1 MAGARHGRVVSLGV
15 HIVDVLGRPVS
26 HIPPGQGRLLLDEIR
41 ITAAGTAAG
50 TGVDLAKL
58 GADVI
63 VMGAIGDD
71 LLADFLT
78 SVLDSH
84 GIDTHLLA
92 RKQDV
97 QTSATILPIRANGER
112 PALHTPG
119 ATSSLTEADVD
130 LAAIGA
136 ADVLH
141 IGGPDVLG
149 RFAGEPLLRVLE
161 FARGNGVITTMDV
174 LSARD
179 SSAWDRL
186 RPLLRHV
193 QYFMPNDEQ
202 LAALTGVAGL
212 TEAAAVVLGHGAG
225 AVLVSRGDK
234 GCALVTSGGR
244 IDLPAFPARVVDT
257 TGCGDACSAG
267 FITGLLRG
275 WPAEDAAWL
284 AMAAASLV
292 ATGLGS
298 DAGIIDF
305 DGTIDVLRRHAPAE
319 VLQRVDEHIRRPVIG
334 GDVGA

>member
-1 MAGARHGRVVSLGV
+1 MAGVRHGRVVSLGV

-26 HIPPGQGRLLLDEIR
+26 QIPPGQGRELLDEIR

-50 TGVDLAKL
+50 TSVDLAKL
-58 GADVI
+58 GAQVTA
-63 VMGAIGDD
+63 MGAVGDD

-78 SVLDSH
+78 AVLGSH

-92 RKQDV
+92 RKRGV

-119 ATSSLTEADVD
+119 ATSSLTEGDID
-130 LAAIGA
+130 LATIGA

-149 RFAGEPLLRVLE
+149 RFSGEPLLRVLS
-161 FARGNGVITTMDV
+161 FARARGVTTTMDV

-179 SSAWDRL
+179 ASAWERL
-186 RPLLRHV
+186 RPLLACV

-202 LAALTGVAGL
+202 LAALTGIADL
-212 TEAAAVVLGHGAG
+212 TGAARLVLSLGAE
-225 AVLVSRGDK
+225 AVLVSRGAQ
-234 GCALVTSGGR
+234 GCALVTADQR
-244 IDLPAFPARVVDT
+244 IDLPAFPAEVVDT

-292 ATGLGS
+292 VTGLGS
-298 DAGIIDF
+298 DAGIVDF
-305 DGTIDVLRRHAPAE
+305 DGTLDVLRRHAPAA
-319 VLQRVDEHIRRPVIG
+319 VLHR
-334 GDVGA
+334 VGAAREEAG

>member
-50 TGVDLAKL
+50 TSVDLAKL
-58 GADVI
+58 GAEVI
-63 VMGAIGDD
+63 AMGAIGDD

-92 RKQDV
+92 RKHGV

-130 LAAIGA
+130 LAAIGT

-149 RFAGEPLLRVLE
+149 SFSGEPLLRVLE
-161 FARGNGVITTMDV
+161 FAHSKGVTTTMDV

-179 SSAWDRL
+179 ASAWGRL

-193 QYFMPNDEQ
+193 DYFMPNDEQ
-202 LAALTGVAGL
+202 LAALTGVADL
-212 TEAAAVVLGHGAG
+212 TGAAAVVLGLGAG
-225 AVLVSRGDK
+225 AVLVSRGVE
-234 GCALVTSGGR
+234 GCALATPGKRV
-244 IDLPAFPARVVDT
+244 DLPALPAPVVDT

-284 AMAAASLV
+284 AIAAASLV
-292 ATGLGS
+292 VTGLGS
-298 DAGIIDF
+298 DAGIVDF
-305 DGTIDVLRRHAPAE
+305 DGTLGVLRKHAPAE
-319 VLQRVDEHIRRPVIG
+319 ILRR
-334 GDVGA
+334 VGAGT

>member
-1 MAGARHGRVVSLGV
+1 MAGVRRGRVVSLGV

-50 TGVDLAKL
+50 TSVDLAKL

-63 VMGAIGDD
+63 AMGAVGDD

-92 RKQDV
+92 RKQGTA
-97 QTSATILPIRANGER
+97 TSATILPIRANGER

-119 ATSSLTEADVD
+119 ATSSLTEADID
-130 LAAIGA
+130 LAAIETAG
-136 ADVLH
+136 VLH

-149 RFAGEPLLRVLE
+149 RFSGEPLLRVLE
-161 FARGNGVITTMDV
+161 FARSKGVTTTMDV

-179 SSAWDRL
+179 ASAWDRL
-186 RPLLRHV
+186 RPLLRYV
-193 QYFMPNDEQ
+193 QYFLPNDEQ
-202 LAALTGVAGL
+202 LAALTGIADL
-212 TEAAAVVLGHGAG
+212 TGAAAAVLSLGTE
-225 AVLVSRGDK
+225 AVLVSRGAQ
-234 GCALVTSGGR
+234 GSALVTADGR
-244 IDLPAFPARVVDT
+244 VDLPAFPAQVVDT

-275 WPAEDAAWL
+275 WPADDAAWL

-298 DAGIIDF
+298 DAGIVDF
-305 DGTIDVLRRHAPAE
+305 DGTLDVLRKHAPAE
-319 VLQRVDEHIRRPVIG
+319 VLRRVG
-334 GDVGA
+334 GAP

>member
-1 MAGARHGRVVSLGV
+1 VSLGV

-26 HIPPGQGRLLLDEIR
+26 HIPPGQGRQLLDEIR

-50 TGVDLAKL
+50 TSVDLAKL
-58 GADVI
+58 GVDVI
-63 VMGAIGDD
+63 AMGAVGDD

-78 SVLDSH
+78 SVLDRH

-92 RKQDV
+92 RKQGV

-119 ATSSLTEADVD
+119 ATSSLTEGDID
-130 LAAIGA
+130 LAAIET

-141 IGGPDVLG
+141 VGGPDVLG
-149 RFAGEPLLRVLE
+149 RFSGEPLLRVLE
-161 FARGNGVITTMDV
+161 FARSKGVTTTMDV
-174 LSARD
+174 LSSRD
-179 SSAWDRL
+179 ASAWDRL
-186 RPLLRHV
+186 RPLLRNV

-202 LAALTGVAGL
+202 LAALTGIADL
-212 TEAAAVVLGHGAG
+212 TGAARAVLSLGTE
-225 AVLVSRGDK
+225 AVLVSTGAQ
-234 GCALVTSGGR
+234 GCSLVTADKR
-244 IDLPAFPARVVDT
+244 VDLPAFPAPVVDT

-292 ATGLGS
+292 VTGLGS
-298 DAGIIDF
+298 DAGIVDF
-305 DGTIDVLRRHAPAE
+305 DGTLDVLRKHAPAE
-319 VLQRVDEHIRRPVIG
+319 VLRRVG
-334 GDVGA
+334 GRG

>member
-1 MAGARHGRVVSLGV
+1 VSLGV

-26 HIPPGQGRLLLDEIR
+26 HIPPGQGRQLLDEIR

-50 TGVDLAKL
+50 TSVDLAKL

-63 VMGAIGDD
+63 AMGAVGDD

-78 SVLDSH
+78 SVLDRH

-92 RKQDV
+92 RKQGV

-119 ATSSLTEADVD
+119 ATSSLTEGDID
-130 LAAIGA
+130 LAAIET

-141 IGGPDVLG
+141 VGGPDVLG
-149 RFAGEPLLRVLE
+149 RFSGEPLLRVLE
-161 FARGNGVITTMDV
+161 FARSKGVTTTMDV
-174 LSARD
+174 LSSRD
-179 SSAWDRL
+179 ASAWDRL
-186 RPLLRHV
+186 RPLLRNV

-202 LAALTGVAGL
+202 LAALTGIADL
-212 TEAAAVVLGHGAG
+212 TGAARAVLSLGTE
-225 AVLVSRGDK
+225 AVLVSTGAQ
-234 GCALVTSGGR
+234 GCSLVTADKR
-244 IDLPAFPARVVDT
+244 VDLPAFPAPVVDT

-275 WPAEDAAWL
+275 WPDEDAAWL

-292 ATGLGS
+292 VTGLGS
-298 DAGIIDF
+298 DAGIVDF
-305 DGTIDVLRRHAPAE
+305 DGTLDVLRKHAPAE
-319 VLQRVDEHIRRPVIG
+319 VQRRVG
-334 GDVGA
+334 GRG

>member
-50 TGVDLAKL
+50 TSVDLAKL

-63 VMGAIGDD
+63 AMGAIGDD

-78 SVLDSH
+78 SALDSH
-84 GIDTHLLA
+84 GIDTRLLA
-92 RKQDV
+92 RKQGV

-112 PALHTPG
+112 PALHAPG
-119 ATSSLTEADVD
+119 ATSSLAEADID
-130 LAAIGA
+130 LAAIET

-149 RFAGEPLLRVLE
+149 RFSGEPLLRVLE
-161 FARGNGVITTMDV
+161 FARSKGVTTTMDV
-174 LSARD
+174 LSGRD
-179 SSAWDRL
+179 SSAWDLL

-202 LAALTGVAGL
+202 LATLTGVADL
-212 TEAAAVVLGHGAG
+212 TDAAAAVLGLGAE
-225 AVLVSRGDK
+225 AVLVSRGAE
-234 GCALVTSGGR
+234 GC
-244 IDLPAFPARVVDT
+244 
-257 TGCGDACSAG
+257 ACSAG

-275 WPAEDAAWL
+275 WAAEDAAWL

-292 ATGLGS
+292 VTGLGS
-298 DAGIIDF
+298 DAGIVDF
-305 DGTIDVLRRHAPAE
+305 DGTLDVLRRHAPAE
-319 VLQRVDEHIRRPVIG
+319 VLQRV
-334 GDVGA
+334 GA

>member
-1 MAGARHGRVVSLGV
+1 MAGPRHGRAVSLGV

-26 HIPPGQGRLLLDEIR
+26 HIPPGQGRQLLDEIR

-50 TGVDLAKL
+50 TSVDLAKL
-58 GADVI
+58 GVDVI
-63 VMGAIGDD
+63 AMGAVGDD

-78 SVLDSH
+78 SVLDRH

-92 RKQDV
+92 RKQGV

-119 ATSSLTEADVD
+119 ATSSLTEGDID
-130 LAAIGA
+130 LAAIET

-141 IGGPDVLG
+141 VGGPDVLG
-149 RFAGEPLLRVLE
+149 RFSGEPLLRVLE
-161 FARGNGVITTMDV
+161 FARSKGVTTTMDV
-174 LSARD
+174 LSSRD
-179 SSAWDRL
+179 ASAWDRL
-186 RPLLRHV
+186 RPLLRYV

-202 LAALTGVAGL
+202 LAALTGIADL
-212 TEAAAVVLGHGAG
+212 TGAARAVLSLGTE
-225 AVLVSRGDK
+225 AVLVSTGAQ
-234 GCALVTSGGR
+234 GCSLVTADKR
-244 IDLPAFPARVVDT
+244 VDLPAFPAPVVDT

-292 ATGLGS
+292 VTGLGS
-298 DAGIIDF
+298 DAGIVDF
-305 DGTIDVLRRHAPAE
+305 DGTLDVLRKHAPAE
-319 VLQRVDEHIRRPVIG
+319 VQRRVG
-334 GDVGA
+334 GRG

>member
-1 MAGARHGRVVSLGV
+1 MARLRRGRVVSLGV

-26 HIPPGQGRLLLDEIR
+26 HIPPGQGRQLLDEIR

-50 TGVDLAKL
+50 TSVDLAKL
-58 GADVI
+58 GAEVI
-63 VMGAIGDD
+63 AIGAVGDD

-92 RKQDV
+92 RKQGV

-119 ATSSLTEADVD
+119 ATSSLTEADID
-130 LAAIGA
+130 LAAIET

-149 RFAGEPLLRVLE
+149 RFSGEPLLRVLE
-161 FARGNGVITTMDV
+161 FARSKGVTTTMDV
-174 LSARD
+174 LSSRD
-179 SSAWDRL
+179 ASAWDRL
-186 RPLLRHV
+186 RPLLRYV

-202 LAALTGVAGL
+202 LAALTGIADL
-212 TEAAAVVLGHGAG
+212 TDAAAAVLGLGAE
-225 AVLVSRGDK
+225 AVLVSTGAQ
-234 GCALVTSGGR
+234 GCSLVTADKR
-244 IDLPAFPARVVDT
+244 VDLPAFSAPVVDT

-275 WPAEDAAWL
+275 WPVEDAAWL

-292 ATGLGS
+292 VTGLGS

-305 DGTIDVLRRHAPAE
+305 DGTLDVLRRHAPGA
-319 VLQRVDEHIRRPVIG
+319 VLRRVGVSAGPARPE
-334 GDVGA
+334 